1 MTVVAV
7 VSDFRK
13 ARSGGFI
20 GPTHRLGGR
29 RFGCT
34 RDDDLFAHVDLRAL
48 ARPEGL
54 GPLLEFLCRLAT
66 AATDAQA
73 VGIRVRTIRAG
84 GGVTGKPSL
93 LSADR
98 GWART

>member
-13 ARSGGFI
+13 ARSSGFV
-20 GPTHRLGGR
+20 GSTHRLGGR

-34 RDDDLFAHVDLRAL
+34 RNDDLCAPVDLRAL

-54 GPLLEFLCRLAT
+54 GLLFEFCVDLPPPLPMPKPC
-66 AATDAQA
+66 A
-73 VGIRVRTIRAG
+73 VVFTLF
-84 GGVTGKPSL
+84 VL
-93 LSADR
+93 VVV
-98 GWART
+98 